1 MLRFVG
7 RRLVFII
14 SVCVLIVFFVNMGMD
29 MAQNSSVKEP
39 DYNLVHYGQQAWAN
53 TRAYIEGAL
62 EGNLGYVQHDVLG
75 MIPIWD
81 MLKDTYVKSMGL
93 LLVALLLSS
102 ALGLWA
108 GAFAALVKKQQIVLA
123 LLLLTVLGVSTPS
136 FFAGFLLQYGEMKYF
151 QHFGTQLVKMAGFGW
166 DVDHMLMPVLVLM
179 ARPLAYLTRASFI
192 SLSRVMEEN
201 YIRTAYSKGLP
212 DRWVVNIHAL
222 RNIAVPVLTAVGVSL
237 RFSLSTLPVVEFFF
251 AWPGLGLRLLEAIN
265 ARQTD
270 VVVTL
275 ALAMG
280 LTFLLINLALD
291 ITYRII
297 DPRLREDES

>member
-7 RRLVFII
+7 RRLVFIL
-14 SVCVLIVFFVNMGMD
+14 SVCVLIIFFVNMGMD
-29 MAQNSSVKEP
+29 MAQNSSAEEP
-39 DYNLVHYGQQAWAN
+39 DYDLVRYGQQAWAD
-53 TRAYIEGAL
+53 TRAYIEGAF
-62 EGNLGYVQHDVLG
+62 EGDLGYVQHDVLG
-75 MIPIWD
+75 TIPIWD

-102 ALGLWA
+102 VLGLWA

-192 SLSRVMEEN
+192 SLNRVMEEN

-212 DRWVVNIHAL
+212 NRWVVNIHAL

-265 ARQTD
+265 ARQTN

-280 LTFLLINLALD
+280 LTFLLINLVLD